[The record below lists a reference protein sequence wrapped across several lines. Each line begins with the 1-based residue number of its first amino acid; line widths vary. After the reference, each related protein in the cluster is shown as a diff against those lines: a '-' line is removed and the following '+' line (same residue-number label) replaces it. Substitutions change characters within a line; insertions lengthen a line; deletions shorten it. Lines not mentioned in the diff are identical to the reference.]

1 MADDERTPG
10 VTPSDAFVAQQRDVE
25 AAIAAL
31 ERSLGG
37 RGATFLKHVRTWA
50 DSLDHTASKL
60 KTFPPG
66 LRGAGDRLP
75 ASPPDLRAARDEFT
89 RAIGR
94 VRDLYRTGDHHEA
107 PAAFVRPVP
116 RGWTLCAQV
125 RACSGSHGRRPHR
138 PPRARAVLCTCV
150 AAWAVTVR
158 CGAAVRSV
166 GALAVLL
173 FARARVPVEFERPAG
188 RHWRVGSRGGLS
200 RS

>member
-60 KTFPPG
+60 KTFPTG
-66 LRGAGDRLP
+66 LSGAGDRLP
-75 ASPPDLRAARDEFT
+75 ASPPDLHAAHDEFT

-94 VRDLYRTGDHHEA
+94 VRDLYRSGDHEA

-125 RACSGSHGRRPHR
+125 RASPAHTGGGPTT
-138 PPRARAVLCTCV
+138 P
-150 AAWAVTVR
+150 
-158 CGAAVRSV
+158 
-166 GALAVLL
+166 LAPVPCC
-173 FARARVPVEFERPAG
+173 ARVWP
-188 RHWRVGSRGGLS
+188 RGL
-200 RS
+200 